1 MTKRM
6 PPVPAESQNPKE
18 SGRGKNADDSRDL
31 RNKHRQDPHNADEAG
46 DRANIEQ
53 NTSNQR
59 SG

>member
-1 MTKRM
+1 MNKQM
-6 PPVPAESQNPKE
+6 PPVPPDNKSPK
-18 SGRGKNADDSRDL
+18 GPGKDPNEARDL
-31 RNKHRQDPHNADEAG
+31 RNKHRQDAHNVDEAG